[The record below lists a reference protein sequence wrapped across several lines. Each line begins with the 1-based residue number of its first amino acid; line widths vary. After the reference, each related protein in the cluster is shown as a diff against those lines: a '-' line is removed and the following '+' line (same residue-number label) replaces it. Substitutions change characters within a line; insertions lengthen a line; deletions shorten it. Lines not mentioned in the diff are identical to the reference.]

1 MVVAGTV
8 RAPVVLDRR
17 RVELVDS
24 SMPRQPYHAVAEH
37 GSPTNV
43 IDVVT
48 DAARQAAVE
57 GLRSMPRVDVVGL
70 VGTERR
76 LPASLEQILASHAL
90 LHAAEG
96 QLFERAVIEAA
107 NDAGLSVHVVEPR
120 SIKISEAVEALRRS
134 VGAPWQKDHKWATTA
149 ALAALASM

>member
-1 MVVAGTV
+1 MVE
-8 RAPVVLDRR
+8 P
-17 RVELVDS
+17 
-24 SMPRQPYHAVAEH
+24 SMPRQPYHAVAEY

-48 DAARQAAVE
+48 DAARRAAVE
-57 GLRSMPRVDVVGL
+57 ALRSMPRVDVVGL

-76 LPASLEQILASHAL
+76 IPGSLDQILASHAL

-107 NDAGLSVHVVEPR
+107 NDAGLSVHIVEPR
-120 SIKISEAVEALRRS
+120 SIEISESVDALRRS

-149 ALAALASM
+149 ALAALASV